1 MALQL
6 APRSGFSDPVANT
19 RFTNQERSC
28 CHSSSARSARERP

>member
-6 APRSGFSDPVANT
+6 APRSGYTAPVANAC
-19 RFTNQERSC
+19 FTNQEKSC